1 VISDLPRAGLRP
13 LPEDKP
19 EEVSGARQT
28 EGTRELFGR
37 RGLGVFL
44 APFDEGDVRGAQ
56 AGELAQPALSEPG
69 GLACP
74 PETLCVQ
81 LHVYQRT
88 PEDQRTQREF
98 HAQYAEALKSES
110 MSLLER
116 MQECLDT
123 HGWTAR
129 EWARRA
135 GLREPTHVSTIMRRL
150 REGDSDR
157 LVGDIETFAKLAE
170 AAGWSLDYLILGR
183 GSPHALTVEV
193 RDDPRYPSRARV
205 LVAAH
210 WLGFSEAAIRALLEH
225 NPESDPGTDY
235 WLRVLQTEQLKLP
248 PAAPKK
254 ARK

>member
-1 VISDLPRAGLRP
+1 VLTDLPGAGQPP
-13 LPEDKP
+13 LTANEP
-19 EEVSGARQT
+19 EELGVGEPEGSG
-28 EGTRELFGR
+28 EL
-37 RGLGVFL
+37 LGSRDLRVFL
-44 APFDEGDVRGAQ
+44 APLDKGDVRRAQ
-56 AGELAQPALSEPG
+56 PGELAQSALSEPG
-69 GLACP
+69 GLAGP

-88 PEDQRTQREF
+88 PEDQRTQSEF
-98 HAQYAEALKSES
+98 HAECVEALKSES

-116 MQECLDT
+116 MQECLDS

-170 AAGWSLDYLILGR
+170 AAGWSLDYLVLGR

-210 WLGFSEAAIRALLEH
+210 WLGFSEAAVRALLEH

-248 PAAPKK
+248 PSPAKK